1 MSEANGN
8 WKLEH
13 FDESQRQYVIQCL
26 AKDMRLVDIVPFFIS
41 MFPKFGN
48 DLPENLLKER
58 LYERIRN
65 HKRKNADEIAE
76 LRLTLTDESVEHIPM
91 ANPAYRLRLLHQI
104 WDETPPKSAL
114 QDGDKKFKSNTKE
127 RLEIL
132 EQARLETQ
140 MAKEAGDMVT
150 PQQGGETPVEKGSP
164 RDVSP
169 IELITG
175 GRHVE
180 NGSTDPEEENTE
192 KPDDQGTQSW

>member
-13 FDESQRQYVIQCL
+13 FDESQRQYVLQCL

-41 MFPKFGN
+41 IFSEFGN

-91 ANPAYRLRLLHQI
+91 ANPAYRLRLLQQI

-114 QDGDKKFKSNTKE
+114 QDGEKKFKSNTKE

-132 EQARLETQ
+132 EQAHIETQ

-150 PQQGGETPVEKGSP
+150 PMLS
-164 RDVSP
+164 
-169 IELITG
+169 
-175 GRHVE
+175 
-180 NGSTDPEEENTE
+180 
-192 KPDDQGTQSW
+192 